1 MKESDSMEQER
12 AELAAYNPGYCRK
25 EKLFRMYAG
34 CSSEPLRYR
43 DGVVEIE
50 IRLSDT
56 ALACNTKK
64 ENVIRQL
71 VAKWRGVV
79 PGARKLKA
87 HIYRRGR
94 VGPGFSVPAASFV
107 DKSGKPNEDAVR
119 QLRQLLES
127 LRDDAWVDIK
137 LEERIY

>member
-1 MKESDSMEQER
+1 MNELDQFKRER

-25 EKLFRMYAG
+25 EKMFRMCAG

-50 IRLSDT
+50 IRLSDR
-56 ALACNTKK
+56 ALASRTHK

-71 VAKWRGVV
+71 VAKWSGVV

-94 VGPGFSVPAASFV
+94 VGPGFNLPAASFV
-107 DKSGKPNEDAVR
+107 DKSGKPNQDAVR
-119 QLRQLLES
+119 QLRLLLES
-127 LRDDAWVDIK
+127 LRDEAWVDIK
-137 LEERIY
+137 LEERVY